1 MRVQLAWLLLTLASG
16 AKAFSAVPR
25 SVPRSGA
32 APLVVKAADGDEI
45 APKKKGIPLALLIWP
60 LIAARSRRAVLY

>member
-1 MRVQLAWLLLTLASG
+1 MRVQLAWLLLTLSVGG
-16 AKAFSAVPR
+16 AEAFVS

-32 APLVVKAADGDEI
+32 APLIVKAADGDEI

-60 LIAARSRRAVLY
+60 LIAVRSRRAFLS